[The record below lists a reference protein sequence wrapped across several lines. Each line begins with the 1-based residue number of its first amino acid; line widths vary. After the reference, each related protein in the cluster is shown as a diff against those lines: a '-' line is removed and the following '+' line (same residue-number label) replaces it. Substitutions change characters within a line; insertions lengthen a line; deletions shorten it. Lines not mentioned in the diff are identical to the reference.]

1 MSDPN
6 VTVVSAPRARMRVK
20 TVTSLGMLT
29 AVAYVTM
36 LLSKMLPQVYGFLQL
51 DVQATAITIGGFL
64 FGPLAAAA
72 ISLVLPVIEMLTV
85 SDTGPIGCLMNVL
98 ATASFC
104 CTAAFV
110 YKKMHTRKGAVIG
123 LTLGVAAQVVVML
136 LWNYLVTPIY
146 QGVPRDV
153 VAGMLPTVFLPFNLV
168 KGGLNMGLILVLYKP
183 VVTALR
189 RAKLA
194 PESQT
199 IVESKKINAGFLLF
213 SLALLVTFVTIAV
226 LMINIILFLHQ
237 YNFLFC
243 WWRRFYTR
251 RLLLVS
257 LSWHLCQS
265 KTVLPSLPRHEHA
278 SRRPYENRRS
288 QFDKQPLK
296 SVEEHSDDGGLR
308 LAVIPSQI
316 GTVKCAENRKNR
328 YCDCEQCDEQPVPCL
343 LSHGP
348 PLRQLEID
356 DLQLLANYLQAVSL
370 RRSNRLSQQSAHRC
384 FKDL

>member
-1 MSDPN
+1 MSEPN
-6 VTVVSAPRARMRVK
+6 VTVVSNPRARMSVK

-51 DVQATAITIGGFL
+51 DVQATAIT

-72 ISLVLPVIEMLTV
+72 ISLLLPVIEMLTV
-85 SDTGPIGCLMNVL
+85 SDTGPIGCLMNML

-123 LTLGVAAQVVVML
+123 LTLGVAAQVAVML
-136 LWNYLVTPIY
+136 LWNYLITPIY

-213 SLALLVTFVTIAV
+213 SLAVLGTFVTIALV
-226 LMINIILFLHQ
+226 LMKII
-237 YNFLFC
+237 
-243 WWRRFYTR
+243 
-251 RLLLVS
+251 
-257 LSWHLCQS
+257 
-265 KTVLPSLPRHEHA
+265 
-278 SRRPYENRRS
+278 
-288 QFDKQPLK
+288 
-296 SVEEHSDDGGLR
+296 
-308 LAVIPSQI
+308 
-316 GTVKCAENRKNR
+316 
-328 YCDCEQCDEQPVPCL
+328 
-343 LSHGP
+343 
-348 PLRQLEID
+348 
-356 DLQLLANYLQAVSL
+356 
-370 RRSNRLSQQSAHRC
+370 
-384 FKDL
+384 